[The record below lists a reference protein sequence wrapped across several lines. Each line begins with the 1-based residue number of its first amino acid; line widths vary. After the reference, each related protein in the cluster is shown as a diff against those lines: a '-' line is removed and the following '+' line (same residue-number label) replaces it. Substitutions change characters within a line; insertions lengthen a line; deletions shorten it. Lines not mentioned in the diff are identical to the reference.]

1 MIIQANTSFAK
12 AELDELMQIRPE
24 SFSAAQRY
32 ELENLFNQCTAGAES
47 SSQKLVASLIIK
59 AFNRRIRSESIS
71 KHIYLNKSETP
82 QIELFR
88 ILIEKFPFVKHS
100 QAMVNRRILDAI
112 GSHPE
117 ITLMDIG
124 IGQGIQV
131 LRLLQD
137 AEQIQTLR
145 TVHVVGIEPFADA
158 LEDSRQRIEAFAKTS
173 RINITFEG
181 VCAFAEDIDFHVLHV
196 GSAPLMVNAS
206 LALHHIRT
214 QEQRFK
220 TLLGIRSL
228 NPAALLLIEPNS
240 DHFQD
245 DYYRRYQCCFN
256 HYYNLFCVI
265 DRLEIAE
272 EDKNTL
278 KLFFGREI
286 NDVLGNEDAQR
297 FEKHEPAVGWLDKLM
312 RTGFNICSDTL
323 TLPPSGEYGVEIRQ
337 HREGFVGFTFGDE
350 TILAVICANAE

>member
-1 MIIQANTSFAK
+1 MITQAQTSFVK
-12 AELDELMQIRPE
+12 AELDELMQIQPE
-24 SFSAAQRY
+24 SFSPAQRY
-32 ELENLFNQCTAGAES
+32 ELENLFNHCTAGAES
-47 SSQKLVASLIIK
+47 NSQKLIASLIIK

-71 KHIYLNKSETP
+71 NHIYLNKSETP

-112 GSHPE
+112 GSHSE
-117 ITLMDIG
+117 ITLIDIG

-137 AEQIQTLR
+137 AGNIPTLKKIN
-145 TVHVVGIEPFADA
+145 VIGIEPFADA
-158 LEDSRQRIEAFAKTS
+158 LEDSRKRIESFAETAS
-173 RINITFEG
+173 IEIAFEG
-181 VCAFAEDIDFHVLHV
+181 ICVFAEDFDFTTLA
-196 GSAPLMVNAS
+196 GSTSPVIVNAS

-214 QEQRFK
+214 QEDRLK
-220 TLLGIRSL
+220 TLRGIHSL

-245 DYYRRYQCCFN
+245 DYFKRYQCCYN

-265 DRLEIAE
+265 DQLDIAA

-297 FEKHEPAVGWLDKLM
+297 FEKHEPAIGWLDKLK
-312 RTGFNICSDTL
+312 RTGFNIGTDSMA
-323 TLPPSGEYGVEIRQ
+323 LPPSGEYGVEIAQ
-337 HREGFVGFTFGDE
+337 HPEGFVGFTYGNE
-350 TILAVICANAE
+350 TILAVICASA

>member
-1 MIIQANTSFAK
+1 MATQAQTSFVK

-24 SFSAAQRY
+24 SFSPAQRY
-32 ELENLFNQCTAGAES
+32 ELENLFNHCTAGAET

-71 KHIYLNKSETP
+71 NHIYLNKSETP

-112 GSHPE
+112 GTHSE
-117 ITLMDIG
+117 ITLIDIG

-137 AEQIQTLR
+137 AANITTLSKVR
-145 TVHVVGIEPFADA
+145 VIGIEPFADA
-158 LEDSRQRIEAFAKTS
+158 LEDSRQRIEAFAETS
-173 RINITFEG
+173 SINITFEG
-181 VCAFAEDIDFHVLHV
+181 ICAFAEDFDFSILAGGQTPVI
-196 GSAPLMVNAS
+196 VNAS

-214 QEQRFK
+214 QEDREK
-220 TLLGIRSL
+220 TLKGIRSL

-245 DYYRRYQCCFN
+245 EYFRRYQSCYN

-265 DRLEIAE
+265 DQLEIAE

-297 FEKHEPAVGWLDKLM
+297 FEKHEPAIGWLDKLH
-312 RTGFNICSDTL
+312 RTGFNICSDTMA
-323 TLPPSGEYGVEIRQ
+323 LPPSGEYGVEIRQ
-337 HREGFVGFTFGDE
+337 HEEGFVGFTFGNE
-350 TILAVICANAE
+350 TILAVICASA

>member
-1 MIIQANTSFAK
+1 MISQTQTAFEK

-24 SFSAAQRY
+24 HFTSAQRY
-32 ELENLFNQCTAGAES
+32 ELENLFRHCTAGAET
-47 SSQKLVASLIIK
+47 SSQQLVASLIIK

-82 QIELFR
+82 QIALFR

-112 GSHPE
+112 GTHPE

-137 AEQIQTLR
+137 AENIPTLR
-145 TVHVVGIEPFADA
+145 TVRVIGIEPFADA
-158 LEDSRQRIEAFAKTS
+158 LEDSRRHIEAFAATS
-173 RINITFEG
+173 RLKVIFEG
-181 VCAFAEDIDFHVLHV
+181 VCAFAEDIDFSKFTM
-196 GSAPLMVNAS
+196 GQAPVMVNAS

-214 QEQRFK
+214 QQDRLK
-220 TLLGIRSL
+220 TLLGIRSM
-228 NPAALLLIEPNS
+228 NPEAFLLTEPNS

-245 DYYRRYQCCFN
+245 DYFKRYQSCFN

-265 DRLEIAE
+265 DRLEIPQ

-297 FEKHEPAVGWLDKLM
+297 YEKHEPAVGWLDKLH
-312 RTGFNICSDTL
+312 RAGFNICSDTM

-337 HREGFVGFTFGDE
+337 HAEGFAGFTFGDE
-350 TILAVICANAE
+350 TVLAVICASA